1 MNQRMFDATLLTRA
15 TTPDAYNEQVE
26 KWEVEQKPIRC
37 FIYANAGQTAT
48 MEEVQTTQ
56 YQLVAITKD
65 KRPKEKDKLL
75 FDNKTYTINSI
86 IPTHRMTQLFL
97 MEDNPI

>member
-1 MNQRMFDATLLTRA
+1 MNQRMFEATLMART
-15 TTPDAYNEQVE
+15 TTPNAYNEQVE
-26 KWEVEQKPIRC
+26 NWEVLDKPIRC

-48 MEEVQTTQ
+48 LEEVQTTQ

-65 KRPKEKDKLL
+65 TRPKEKDKLL
-75 FDNKTYTINSI
+75 FEGRIYTITSI
-86 IPTHRMTQLFL
+86 IPTHRLNQLFL